1 MALRIAPFIHGGSI
15 VHDDAEKAEAFNTF
29 FSSQSNIDDT
39 DKSVPADDTPPPRC
53 LDRIVLRQHEAS

>member
-1 MALRIAPFIHGGSI
+1 MMQKRPKLLIP
-15 VHDDAEKAEAFNTF
+15 F

-53 LDRIVLRQHEAS
+53 LDRIVLNNQKRNTHFVTR